1 MLYGII
7 TISMEMILQVII
19 LAVGFIF
26 LIKGA
31 GWLISGASAIAS
43 HFRVSKQLIG
53 LTIVAIGTGMPEF
66 AVSIAALAS
75 GNNDMLLG
83 NIVGSNIINIM
94 LLIGIAAII
103 KPIRIKKTTISKE
116 LPLLLLIST
125 ALVVLFLDLDISGAA
140 ANDFSRSDAIVCI
153 LFFAIFIYYIVQT
166 TRKNRKINKEVGEP
180 KYKLPLAFFLL
191 IVGVVG
197 VIAGSQLVVNSASF
211 IASSLGISERVISL
225 TIIAIGTS
233 LPELVTTVTAA
244 RRGEND
250 LLVGNIVGSNI
261 FNICVVLGLPVAIFG
276 TITPQNFE
284 LIDIVMLIGSSAI
297 LWIVTAT
304 SKRISR
310 TEGALML
317 VIFTL
322 YYSYIVYG
330 ALI

>member
-1 MLYGII
+1 
-7 TISMEMILQVII
+7 MEIFLQAILLV
-19 LAVGFIF
+19 LGFAF

-31 GWLISGASAIAS
+31 GWLISGAASIAS
-43 HFRVSKQLIG
+43 QFKVSKQLIG
-53 LTIVAIGTGMPEF
+53 LTIVAIGTGMPEL
-66 AVSIAALAS
+66 AVSISALAT

-83 NIVGSNIINIM
+83 NVVGSNIINIL

-125 ALVVLFLDLDISGAA
+125 ALVVLFLDLDIAGASD
-140 ANDFSRSDAIVCI
+140 NVFSRNDAIVCI
-153 LFFAIFIYYIVQT
+153 LFFAIFIYYIIQT
-166 TRKNRKINKEVGEP
+166 TRKSRKAKKEVAEP
-180 KYKLPLAFFLL
+180 KHKLAKSCLL
-191 IVGVVG
+191 LLVGLVVIV
-197 VIAGSQLVVNSASF
+197 AGSQLVVNSASF
-211 IASSLGISERVISL
+211 IASAIGVSERVISL

-233 LPELVTTVTAA
+233 LPELVTTITAA

-284 LIDIVMLIGSSAI
+284 PIDIIMLIGSSAI

-304 SKRISR
+304 SKKITR

-317 VIFTL
+317 VIFTI
-322 YYSYIVYG
+322 YYSYIIYG
-330 ALI
+330 ALM